1 METLKTGWLDD
12 PIFRAHDT
20 GAGHPERGERC
31 DAIADA
37 LADAGL
43 TEQLGRIKIRAA
55 TEDEVALCHTRDYI
69 ALVEREVES
78 GGRVLSTGDTRIH
91 DDSYAVAMYAVG
103 GVLSAVD
110 AVIAGDVKNAFC
122 SVRPPGHHA
131 TRARGMGFCIF
142 NNVAVAARY
151 AQKRHGLGRVLI
163 ADWDVHHGNGT
174 EEIFYEDGSV
184 LYFSTH
190 QAGWYP
196 GTGWEDDTGQGE
208 GKGATVNVPLM
219 GGTEGSEILAAFR
232 ERLVPAAD
240 AFEPELVLV
249 SAGFDSHAADP
260 LGGLMLTDEDFA
272 ALTELTLEIARTH
285 CGGRLVSVLEGGY
298 SLDVLRSAAT
308 AHVRALAEA

>member
-103 GVLSAVD
+103 GVLSAAD

-151 AQKRHGLGRVLI
+151 AQKRHGLERVLI

-174 EEIFYEDGSV
+174 EDIFYEDGSA

-196 GTGWEDDTGQGE
+196 GTGWEGDVGQGK
-208 GKGATVNVPLM
+208 GKGGALCN
-219 GGTEGSEILAAFR
+219 
-232 ERLVPAAD
+232 RLYRKRRGL
-240 AFEPELVLV
+240 ENR
-249 SAGFDSHAADP
+249 
-260 LGGLMLTDEDFA
+260 LGGRQSRRREPGLDPRSRFGRQPPADSRHERKARRKAQLHQHQSPQQIPEPRRRLSGQNRCDEDRGHHHA
-272 ALTELTLEIARTH
+272 DLP
-285 CGGRLVSVLEGGY
+285 
-298 SLDVLRSAAT
+298 
-308 AHVRALAEA
+308 